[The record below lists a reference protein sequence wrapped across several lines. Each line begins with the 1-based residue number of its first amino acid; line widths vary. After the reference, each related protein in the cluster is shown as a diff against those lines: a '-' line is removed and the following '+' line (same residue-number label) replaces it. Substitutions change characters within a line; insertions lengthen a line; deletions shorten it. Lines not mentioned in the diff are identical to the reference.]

1 MTRRLHIA
9 TEAVTDPYG
18 GIWTH
23 TRSIQ
28 KYSHH
33 SIEEF
38 PSRFKRLF
46 LDRSPRLRH
55 HFRKTAAIKGFDI
68 VHSRSDP
75 WYIDLCCRCR
85 TNRQKWVQ
93 SFHAMF
99 HAEDYPEGL
108 AEWQLEQNKAV
119 LEIGRQADLR
129 ISVSQWGQDMLLKEY
144 GIETHVIVNG
154 ADLETCANA
163 DARRFTGKY
172 NLKDFVLFIGS
183 FREVKNP
190 ALFVRLAA
198 RMPDLTFVMIGDK
211 VEETFLKEKYGI
223 APTVNVH
230 FLGRQSRED
239 SLDALAASKVYVM
252 TSKHEGLPN
261 SLLEA
266 MGMGKKAVVPAH
278 TGCLELVP
286 TEEYGYLYD
295 LHSLEDLTRAVE
307 KACRDDNIR
316 GQNARRRIE
325 ENYNW
330 KLSTAKLDRLY
341 ESLFT

>member
-1 MTRRLHIA
+1 MIRRLRIA

-38 PSRFKRLF
+38 PSRVTRFF
-46 LDRSPRLRH
+46 LDHNSWLRQR
-55 HFRKTAAIKGFDI
+55 FRQTAQLRGFDVI
-68 VHSRSDP
+68 HSRSDP
-75 WYIDLCCRCR
+75 WYINLCHRYR
-85 TNRQKWVQ
+85 TDRQKWVQ

-99 HAEDYPEGL
+99 HGEDYGKGL
-108 AEWQLEQNKAV
+108 APWQRDQNNAV
-119 LEIGRQADLR
+119 LEVGRQADLR
-129 ISVSQWGQDMLLKEY
+129 LSVSQWGHDMLLNTY

-154 ADLETCANA
+154 ADLEACAKA
-163 DARRFTGKY
+163 DADRFVGKY
-172 NLKDFVLFIGS
+172 GLRNFVLFIGS
-183 FREVKNP
+183 VREVKNP
-190 ALFVRLAA
+190 ALFIQVAA
-198 RMPDLTFVMIGDK
+198 HMPDLTFVMIGDR
-211 VEETFLKEKYGI
+211 VDGTSLKEEYGI
-223 APTVNVH
+223 VSTANVRV
-230 FLGRQSRED
+230 LGRQSHED
-239 SLDALAASKVYVM
+239 TLDALAASRVYVM

-266 MGMGKKAVVPAH
+266 MGMGKNVVVPAH

-295 LHSLEDLTRAVE
+295 LRSLEELILKVGNAY
-307 KACRDDNIR
+307 RDENTR

-325 ENYNW
+325 ANFNW
-330 KLSTAKLDRLY
+330 RISAARLDRLY
-341 ESLFT
+341 ESLYQ